1 MNDTNPGAC
10 DRNRHLIMA
19 ASAAALLWGAGI
31 PAAQADD
38 VNLVTDKGF
47 VSLGTFLNNSDIKV
61 SVNGETTTGS
71 NVDMSNTFGDKDVT
85 VFRLDGLW
93 RFNERHHMR
102 MMYTD
107 YSRKVTRTI
116 DTEIDWQDDVFPVN
130 AEVTLDSGFTIFE
143 AAYEYAFM
151 HSENYEL
158 AGTIGLHY
166 TTLKLKLSAEA
177 AAGGGSI
184 GGPASVDA
192 PLPVIGAHGVWRMGH
207 NFYLDAYAQYFALSI
222 DNIDGS
228 IVNYR
233 AAVIWQPKKWVGLGI
248 GYDNFNID
256 VDISKPRFDGSLDW
270 TYSGPQAFFNVS
282 F

>member
-10 DRNRHLIMA
+10 NRNRHLIMA

-61 SVNGETTTGS
+61 RVNGETTTGS

-130 AEVTLDSGFTIFE
+130 ARSHARFGFHDFRSG
-143 AAYEYAFM
+143 
-151 HSENYEL
+151 L
-158 AGTIGLHY
+158 
-166 TTLKLKLSAEA
+166 
-177 AAGGGSI
+177 
-184 GGPASVDA
+184 
-192 PLPVIGAHGVWRMGH
+192 
-207 NFYLDAYAQYFALSI
+207 
-222 DNIDGS
+222 
-228 IVNYR
+228 
-233 AAVIWQPKKWVGLGI
+233 
-248 GYDNFNID
+248 
-256 VDISKPRFDGSLDW
+256 
-270 TYSGPQAFFNVS
+270 
-282 F
+282 